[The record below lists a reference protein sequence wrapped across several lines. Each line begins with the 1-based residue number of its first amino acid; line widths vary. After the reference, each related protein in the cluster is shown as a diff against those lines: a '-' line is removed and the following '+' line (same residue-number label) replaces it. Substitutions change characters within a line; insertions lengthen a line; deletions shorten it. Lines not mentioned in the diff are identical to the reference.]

1 MPVGLPGRGQRGP
14 VTWGSG
20 QGIPPSL
27 PPTPSLRI
35 RAFLPL
41 SSQPDQGPGR
51 WWLLSKCSLNR
62 DGVGSGRDDCGLGL
76 EHLPPAQPSAERPE
90 RGKELT
96 RAPFAATLPVLRQP
110 QTHVQPCDG
119 AGPECL
125 LPVTSKG
132 TSGRIH
138 RQDSGALDSGQGTAG
153 QCVSRRI
160 PHVVR
165 LEPRLCP
172 EPQTRLRFCTC
183 HLENVVDAE
192 SEGVWPFTVP
202 LSTRPE
208 SLGLRPRCCER
219 AARPFQRPSG
229 VPRRG
234 GGTLCPSVTRHRTPG
249 LLPAWAARSPRAG
262 SRERLVPLGR
272 VPGSAAP
279 GPAFARLALRCR
291 AVCRVAVR
299 WFVSVHS
306 LKGTL
311 LQKRGHGAQGGP
323 AVRGAP
329 RPGLSSP

>member
-1 MPVGLPGRGQRGP
+1 MAGATVALCTCP
-14 VTWGSG
+14 
-20 QGIPPSL
+20 
-27 PPTPSLRI
+27 
-35 RAFLPL
+35 
-41 SSQPDQGPGR
+41 
-51 WWLLSKCSLNR
+51 LLS
-62 DGVGSGRDDCGLGL
+62 
-76 EHLPPAQPSAERPE
+76 HLVRPE

-119 AGPECL
+119 AGPERL

-153 QCVSRRI
+153 QCVPRRI

-202 LSTRPE
+202 LSTWPE

-219 AARPFQRPSG
+219 AAGPFQWPSG

-234 GGTLCPSVTRHRTPG
+234 GGTLCPSVTRRRTRACSPPG
-249 LLPAWAARSPRAG
+249 
-262 SRERLVPLGR
+262 PLGALAR
-272 VPGSAAP
+272 AP
-279 GPAFARLALRCR
+279 GNSSCR
-291 AVCRVAVR
+291 WCAC
-299 WFVSVHS
+299 
-306 LKGTL
+306 L
-311 LQKRGHGAQGGP
+311 GAQP
-323 AVRGAP
+323 L
-329 RPGLSSP
+329 GLRLHVWR